1 MKSLTLGALLS
12 LIATGAASAQVTFVP
27 ASMPSIDVV
36 PNDTW
41 LCRQTATGLDESTLL
56 GRAILARLD
65 PASTP
70 PLDRIE
76 FRSGGDRLGAAIAA
90 FATERDGGV
99 VYVSDTTDGATLLH
113 EITHAMM
120 LRLPPDSAAL
130 EIASVLAADS
140 AGTIDPLVVDM
151 ARRSF
156 TLSFTASADPQ
167 LWGLVPMVLTNAA
180 LRDTSTRGTLD
191 RLIVATDSAAV
202 RLEGN
207 VSKAWGRSTIAD
219 AYEAAAD
226 AHWRYAGIARPRWW
240 TWSTERTFR
249 LIGEVQAYSRAQACT
264 AGSGQERVQTAE
276 GGERL

>member
-1 MKSLTLGALLS
+1 MRSLAIGALLP
-12 LIATGAASAQVTFVP
+12 LFAVVGASAQLPYIPTSTPHV
-27 ASMPSIDVV
+27 DVV
-36 PNDTW
+36 PNDSW
-41 LCRQTATGLDESTLL
+41 LCRQSAVSLDESTLL

-65 PASTP
+65 PSAPAPVSQ
-70 PLDRIE
+70 IG
-76 FRSGGDRLGAAIAA
+76 FRRGGDRLAAAIAA
-90 FATERDGGV
+90 FAIERDGGV

-113 EITHAMM
+113 EITHATM

-180 LRDTSTRGTLD
+180 LADTSTRGTLA
-191 RLIVATDSAAV
+191 RLVAATDSAAV
-202 RLEGN
+202 RFEGS
-207 VSKAWGRSTIAD
+207 VSKGWGRSTIAD

-226 AHWRYAGIARPRWW
+226 AHWRYAGVRRPRWW
-240 TWSTERTFR
+240 SWSTERTFR
-249 LIGEVQAYSRAQACT
+249 LIGEVRAYSRAAACSAGRSEPLQA
-264 AGSGQERVQTAE
+264 AESGAP
-276 GGERL
+276 